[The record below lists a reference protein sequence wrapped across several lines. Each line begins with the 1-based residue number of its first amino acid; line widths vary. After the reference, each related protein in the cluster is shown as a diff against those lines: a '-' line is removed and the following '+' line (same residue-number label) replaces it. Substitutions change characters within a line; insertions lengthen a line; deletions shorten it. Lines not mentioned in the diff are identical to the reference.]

1 VNAKDTYG
9 WTPLHWAAYKGYLE
23 VAKVLLA
30 HSADVNA
37 KDKDGKTPLAFADYN
52 TREAIKQYL
61 KNQQKNDKYAPIK
74 SLIVNLPE
82 N

>member
-9 WTPLHWAAYKGYLE
+9 WTPLRWAAYKGYLE

-37 KDKDGKTPLAFADYN
+37 KDKDGKTPLDLADYN

-61 KNQQKNDKYAPIK
+61 KNQQKNNRYAPIE